1 MTQPFLSVVI
11 PAFNE
16 EARILST
23 LEQVTAFLKTRD
35 YAWEIV
41 VADDGSI
48 DATAQLVS
56 TFAASQPE
64 IRLLSV
70 EHRGKG
76 WAVKQGMLAA
86 AGEYRFLCDA
96 DLSMPIEQIERFL
109 PPRVD
114 GVDIVVGSRE
124 VAGSRRIGEP
134 GHRHLMG
141 RFFNG
146 LIQAL
151 AVPGIRDTQ
160 CGFKCFRGEIADDL
174 FRRQTVEGFAFDV
187 ETLYL
192 GRRMGLIIR
201 EIGIDWHY
209 REGSK
214 VRPIRDSVGMTWD
227 VLKVRCRWRKQAK
240 PGRN

>member
-1 MTQPFLSVVI
+1 
-11 PAFNE
+11 
-16 EARILST
+16 
-23 LEQVTAFLKTRD
+23 
-35 YAWEIV
+35 
-41 VADDGSI
+41 
-48 DATAQLVS
+48 
-56 TFAASQPE
+56 
-64 IRLLSV
+64 
-70 EHRGKG
+70 
-76 WAVKQGMLAA
+76 
-86 AGEYRFLCDA
+86 
-96 DLSMPIEQIERFL
+96 MPIEQIERFL
-109 PPRVD
+109 PPGVD

-124 VAGSRRIGEP
+124 VEGSRRIGEP

-160 CGFKCFRGEIADDL
+160 CGFKCFRGEVAENL

-192 GRRMGLIIR
+192 GRRMGLTIR

-214 VRPIRDSVGMTWD
+214 VRPFRDSLGMTWD
-227 VLKVRCRWRKQAK
+227 VLKIRCRLRSQAK
-240 PGRN
+240 PGQN